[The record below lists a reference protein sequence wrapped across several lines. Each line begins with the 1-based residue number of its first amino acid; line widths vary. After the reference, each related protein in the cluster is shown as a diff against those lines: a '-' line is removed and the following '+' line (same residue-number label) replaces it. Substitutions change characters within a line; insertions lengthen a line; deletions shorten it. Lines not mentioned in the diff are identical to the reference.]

1 MKSRNLT
8 GLSALLI
15 FLTGCA
21 TTMPQAPITF
31 SESSLQAEPGRI
43 GVGMTALP
51 KIGTQLPGAF
61 CLLCIAAA
69 RAANSALSSHAET
82 LSYENLQDIKEGVAS
97 LLTKKGATVAVI
109 GEELK
114 VNELPDS
121 STKTPGFARK
131 DFSQWAAKYKVDKVL
146 VIDITS
152 LGFVRTYSAYFPT
165 SDPKSHFNG
174 LGYIVNLKS
183 NAYEWYHPVN
193 IVKATDQN
201 WDEPPNFPGLT
212 NVYFQAL
219 ELGKDSFLRPF
230 ASSNASPN
238 SAAPADALLARSVAR
253 DSTTGAK

>member
-1 MKSRNLT
+1 MKSSNLT
-8 GLSALLI
+8 GLSALLL

-21 TTMPQAPITF
+21 TTIPQAPVAF
-31 SESSLQAEPGRI
+31 SESSLRAEPGRI

-51 KIGTQLPGAF
+51 KIETQLPGAF

-82 LSYENLQDIKEGVAS
+82 LSYENLLDIKQDVAN

-114 VNELPDS
+114 VDELPDF

-131 DFSQWAAKYKVDKVL
+131 DFSQWAAKYKIDKVL

-183 NAYEWYHPVN
+183 NAYEWYHPVS

-201 WDEPPNFPGLT
+201 WDEPPKFPGLT
-212 NVYFQAL
+212 NAYFQAL

-230 ASSNASPN
+230 ASGIVSP
-238 SAAPADALLARSVAR
+238 AGAVPTDALARSVAR
-253 DSTTGAK
+253 DSTAVAK